1 MSTTSAPRRAPLDRY
16 AAPALWL
23 LPAYGVLLALSTLT
37 HQPPITDFDAYA
49 RYVSTDVFLLSHLV
63 ASIGGAALASVG
75 VTAALVFLSR
85 GRAVRSAA
93 IGTALT
99 LMALVVMASAFG
111 SAAFVQPGIGRAHL
125 AGAPDMAALNLD
137 TAYGP
142 ALVGTIGVSMLLF
155 ITGAIVLG
163 TAVARTAPGLRWAGT
178 AYAVALPLFV
188 VTGLALHAL
197 QPVTGLVV
205 ALATAVVARRL
216 PRSVPAG
223 ASADAA
229 PATGPA
235 APAHA

>member
-1 MSTTSAPRRAPLDRY
+1 MSTSSATPSGPLDRY

-23 LPAYGVLLALSTLT
+23 LPVYGVLLALSTLT

-49 RYVSTDVFLLSHLV
+49 RYISTDVFLLSHLV
-63 ASIGGAALASVG
+63 ASIGGAALAAVG

-85 GRAVRSAA
+85 GRAVRGAA
-93 IGTALT
+93 TGTALT
-99 LMALVVMASAFG
+99 LLALVVMASAFG

-125 AGAPDMAALNLD
+125 AGAPGMAALNLD

-142 ALVGTIGVSMLLF
+142 ALVATIGVSTLLF
-155 ITGAIVLG
+155 LTGAIVLG

-188 VTGLALHAL
+188 VTGLAGQVL
-197 QPVTGLVV
+197 QPVMGLVG

-223 ASADAA
+223 TRAA
-229 PATGPA
+229 AEPATA
-235 APAHA
+235 ARS

>member
-1 MSTTSAPRRAPLDRY
+1 MSTSSTTLYTPLERL

-37 HQPPITDFDAYA
+37 HQPPISDFDAYA

-63 ASIGGAALASVG
+63 ASIGGAALATVG

-85 GRAVRSAA
+85 GRAVGGAA

-125 AGAPDMAALNLD
+125 SGAPGMPALNLD

-188 VTGLALHAL
+188 VTGLAAQVV
-197 QPVTGLVV
+197 QPVMGLVV

-216 PRSVPAG
+216 PRSVPA
-223 ASADAA
+223 A
-229 PATGPA
+229 PPAATGPA
-235 APAHA
+235 TAPATAARS

>member
-1 MSTTSAPRRAPLDRY
+1 MSRTTAPHRSPLDRY

-23 LPAYGVLLALSTLT
+23 LPTYGVLLALSTLT

-49 RYVSTDVFLLSHLV
+49 RYVSTDVFLVSHLV
-63 ASIGGAALASVG
+63 ASIGGAALAAVG
-75 VTAALVFLSR
+75 AAAALVFLGR
-85 GRAVRSAA
+85 GPAVRAAA

-99 LMALVVMASAFG
+99 LVALVVMASAFG

-155 ITGAIVLG
+155 VSGAVVLG
-163 TAVARTAPGLRWAGT
+163 TAIARTAPGLRWAGT

-188 VTGLALHAL
+188 VAGLALHAL
-197 QPVTGLVV
+197 QPLMGLVV

-223 ASADAA
+223 A
-229 PATGPA
+229 ATDTA
-235 APAHA
+235 SVARV